1 MLYVLISLVSAVLI
15 IKELYTAFRAHK
27 VSYITGNEKRKEY
40 GKQKMW
46 GSIGFGIFG
55 ISAGYLVDVFS
66 EGQLQKDYTCIFYI
80 MLITMIFDI
89 IVSATLKQVYLF

>member
-1 MLYVLISLVSAVLI
+1 MLYVLIFLVSTILTATVI
-15 IKELYTAFRAHK
+15 FFFNAYLYF
-27 VSYITGNEKRKEY
+27 TGEERRKEY

-66 EGQLQKDYTCIFYI
+66 KGQLEKDYTCIFYI
-80 MLITMIFDI
+80 MLIIMICDI
-89 IVSATLKQVYLF
+89 VVSATLKKVHLS